1 MRKIVVFVS
10 TFLVFTIISVA
21 RVSAAIHPN
30 LVVNQSDIPQIQ
42 ARIQASAA
50 AADAFN
56 RMKSQSWYAGAPTW
70 AQEEGW
76 SRQLAELSFTAFAD
90 SDPALLNR
98 AKTIF
103 LLHTEGSQRYN
114 FSIFSENPRKYMYG
128 QSCSALALGYDL
140 LYPQLSEQERQ
151 SARTLLSDWGN
162 GLYAFYSNYSGATG
176 GNFHTSSVACLGLIG
191 LTLEGEVSEATQW
204 QQLAQREFRDAY
216 VNRAFN
222 FGGDYTEG
230 YVYQQY
236 GMASAVIYLDA
247 LRRTKNVDLVAQS
260 NISNFWNFYLSAY
273 GTNNSF
279 PKYGDNTDG
288 PFIAGT
294 DLYFL
299 SRAKQQGLRG
309 EYLWLW
315 YRLRGSL
322 AAQNLM
328 PNLFKEF
335 DHLGMVLYFPTDVI
349 SKVPTSRA
357 IPPSQVLQSVTVG
370 TVQGETDKPGGMVVL
385 RSDWN
390 TSQFSTSLWLNN
402 RWRWQNHQ
410 HYDPNS
416 FTLEG
421 YGETLISNF
430 NNKPYEDPLRGKW
443 SQQNTIRIDPT
454 QVNSDA
460 PISAY
465 AVGLAA
471 SLGTFE
477 RFFRSDF
484 ADVVVS
490 DSRYSHANLHRF
502 GLPNGNFSL
511 ATPSNITPIEKALRT
526 VLLVRNL
533 LPMPFFLF
541 YDDFKKAGASEYWW
555 QAYMPNSAGQIA
567 GTGTLAQPYTYSVGS
582 AIMRMSFLNIPQAQI
597 VRGPQE
603 TNRDDRPLQ
612 LKIQQPELKLLT
624 LLFPGRASDTAP
636 QFRQVQTS
644 PIVYEVALEGQT
656 VQIVF
661 NPSRLPVVYEDVE
674 TDAQIAV
681 GKNWPTTN
689 RQLIFHEATYARFGG
704 TDFFRTAQPS
714 TQTVPGAYSQCT
726 TSSDLTGDGRVSL
739 PDFTLLIAHI
749 GESVTANNQ
758 RFDLTC
764 DATIDLKDLT
774 RLFSS
779 WSF

>member
-1 MRKIVVFVS
+1 MRKILLLVS
-10 TFLVFTIISVA
+10 LYLVCISVS
-21 RVSAAIHPN
+21 VSKVDAAAHPN
-30 LVVNQSDIPQIQ
+30 LVVNQSDIPQIK
-42 ARIQASAA
+42 ARLQSSAA
-50 AADAFN
+50 ATDAFN
-56 RMKSQSWYAGAPTW
+56 RMKSQSWYAGAPAW

-76 SRQLAELSFTAFAD
+76 SRQLVELSFTAFVD
-90 SDPALLNR
+90 DDPALLNR

-103 LLHTEGSQRYN
+103 LLHTEGNQRYA

-151 SARTLLSDWGN
+151 SARTLLSEWGN
-162 GLYAFYSNYSGATG
+162 GLYTFYSNYTGATG
-176 GNFHTSSVACLGLIG
+176 GNFHTSSVACLGLLG

-204 QQLAQREFRDAY
+204 QQLAQRDFRDSY

-236 GMASAVIYLDA
+236 GMASAVMYLDA
-247 LRRTKNVDLVAQS
+247 LGRVKNVDLVTQS
-260 NISNFWNFYLSAY
+260 NVSNLWNFYLSAY

-279 PKYGDNTDG
+279 HKYGDNNDG
-288 PFIAGT
+288 PFVAGT
-294 DLYFL
+294 DLYVL
-299 SRAKQQGLRG
+299 GKAKQQGLRG

-315 YRLRGSL
+315 HRLRGSL
-322 AAQNLM
+322 AAQNLK
-328 PNLFKEF
+328 PHLFKEF

-349 SKVPTSRA
+349 EKVPTSQA
-357 IPPSQVLQSVTVG
+357 LPPSQVLQSVSVG
-370 TVQGETDKPGGMVVL
+370 TIQGETSKAGGMVVL

-390 TSQFSTSLWLNN
+390 TNQFSTSLWLNN
-402 RWRWQNHQ
+402 RWRWQSHQ

-421 YGETLISNF
+421 YGETLISNL

-443 SQQNTIRIDPT
+443 SQQNTIRIDPSSW
-454 QVNSDA
+454 NSDA

-465 AVGLAA
+465 GVGAAA

-477 RFFRSDF
+477 RFFQSDF
-484 ADVVVS
+484 ADIVVS

-502 GLPNGNFSL
+502 GLPNGRFEL
-511 ATPSNITPIEKALRT
+511 ATTSNITPIDKASRT
-526 VLLVRNL
+526 AILIRHL
-533 LPMPFFLF
+533 LPMPFYLM
-541 YDDFKKAGASEYWW
+541 YDDFKKAGATEYWW
-555 QAYMPNSAGQIA
+555 QAYMPNSASQIA
-567 GTGTLAQPYTYSVGS
+567 GTGSLAQPYTYTVGS
-582 AIMRMSFLNIPQAQI
+582 AIMRMSFLNFPQAQI

-603 TNRDDRPLQ
+603 TNRNDRPLQ
-612 LKIQQPELKLLT
+612 LKVQQPELQLLT
-624 LLFPGRASDTAP
+624 LLFPSRASDPAP
-636 QFRQVQTS
+636 QFRQLQSS
-644 PIVYEVALEGQT
+644 PFVYEVTLEGKTLQ
-656 VQIVF
+656 VVF
-661 NPSRLPVVYEDVE
+661 NPSRSPVVYQDVE

-681 GKNWPTTN
+681 GKDWTLQS
-689 RQLIFHEATYARFGG
+689 RQLVFHEATFARFGG
-704 TDFFRTAQPS
+704 VDLFRTSQPS

-726 TSSDLTGDGRVSL
+726 TSADLSGDGRVSL

-764 DATIDLKDLT
+764 DSTIDLKDLT

>member
-1 MRKIVVFVS
+1 MRKIVLQISFCLICVIVS
-10 TFLVFTIISVA
+10 VSKVA
-21 RVSAAIHPN
+21 AAAHPN
-30 LVVNQSDIPQIQ
+30 LVVNQSDLPQIQ
-42 ARIQASAA
+42 ARMQAKAA

-56 RMKSQSWYAGAPTW
+56 RMKSQSWYAGAPAW

-76 SRQLAELSFTAFAD
+76 SRQLAELSFTAFVD
-90 SDPALLNR
+90 NDPAIMNR
-98 AKTIF
+98 AKTVF
-103 LLHTEGSQRYN
+103 LLHTEGSQRYS
-114 FSIFSENPRKYMYG
+114 FSIFNENSRKYLYG
-128 QSCSALALGYDL
+128 QSCTALALGYDL

-151 SARTLLSDWGN
+151 SARNLLSEWGS
-162 GLYAFYSNYSGATG
+162 GLYSFYSNYEGAVG
-176 GNFHTSSVACLGLIG
+176 GNFHTSSVACLGLLG
-191 LTLEGEVSEATQW
+191 LTLEGEVTVATQW
-204 QQLAQREFRDAY
+204 QELAQRELRDYY

-247 LRRTKNVDLVAQS
+247 LRRLKNVDLVAQS
-260 NISNFWNFYLSAY
+260 NVANLWNFYLSAF

-299 SRAKQQGLRG
+299 GRAKQQGLLG
-309 EYLWLW
+309 EYLWIW
-315 YRLRGSL
+315 QRLRGDL
-322 AAQNLM
+322 AAQTLE
-328 PNLFKEF
+328 PYLFKEF
-335 DHLGMVLYFPTDVI
+335 DHLGMVLYYPSDVTAKAPI
-349 SKVPTSRA
+349 SQAV
-357 IPPSQVLQSVTVG
+357 PPSQMLQSVSAG
-370 TVQGETDKPGGMVVL
+370 TVQGATNKAGGMVVL

-430 NNKPYEDPLRGKW
+430 NNRSYDDPLRGKW
-443 SQQNTIRIDPT
+443 SQQNTVRIDPT
-454 QVNSDA
+454 QTNSDA

-477 RFFRSDF
+477 RFFQSDI
-484 ADVVVS
+484 ADIVVS
-490 DSRYSHANLHRF
+490 DSRYSHANLHKF

-511 ATPSNITPIEKALRT
+511 ATPGNITPIEKALRT
-526 VLLVRNL
+526 VLLVRNV
-533 LPMPFFLF
+533 LPMPFYLM
-541 YDDFKKAGASEYWW
+541 YDDFKKADSSEYWW
-555 QAYMPNSAGQIA
+555 QAYMPNTASQIS
-567 GTGTLAQPYTYSVGS
+567 GTGTVAQPYTYTVGG
-582 AIMRMSFLNIPQAQI
+582 AIMRMSFLNIPQAQL

-603 TNRDDRPLQ
+603 ANREDRPLQ
-612 LKIQQPELKLLT
+612 LKVQQPELHLLT
-624 LLFPGRASDTAP
+624 LLFPSRASDPAP
-636 QFRQVQTS
+636 QFRQIQTS
-644 PIVYEVALEGQT
+644 PIVYEVTLEGQT
-656 VQIVF
+656 VQILF
-661 NPSRLPVVYEDVE
+661 NPSRTPVVYEDVE

-681 GKNWPTTN
+681 GKNWPLAS

-704 TDFFRTAQPS
+704 VDFFRTPQPS
-714 TQTVPGAYSQCT
+714 TQTVPGAYTECT
-726 TSSDLTGDGRVSL
+726 IPPDFTGDGRVSL
-739 PDFTLLIAHI
+739 PDFTLFITHI
-749 GESVTANNQ
+749 GESVTVNNQ

-764 DATIDLKDLT
+764 DNSIDLCDLT